1 MRPVS
6 GGNSSR
12 SLVGCATCRKTPISR
27 SAIDKILMPGHLFE
41 GNPVDEGTTRR
52 GTDTPVHRPQKL
64 QVPHTTRH
72 VACHPMNNSRGKW
85 SSITP
90 HKTRSDSPVSTL
102 QGPCDPSQKWR
113 GTLTLLPQSEIRSSS
128 IAPVSVKSREAPLNS
143 TVSLTSQRH
152 PAKLP
157 EVTGTSRGNPGFP
170 ATPQERTR
178 ELFFKAS

>member
-6 GGNSSR
+6 RGKSRR
-12 SLVGCATCRKTPISR
+12 SLVGCATCRKTPISW
-27 SAIDKILMPGHLFE
+27 SAIDKIPMPGHLFE

-113 GTLTLLPQSEIRSSS
+113 G
-128 IAPVSVKSREAPLNS
+128 
-143 TVSLTSQRH
+143 SQRF
-152 PAKLP
+152 LP
-157 EVTGTSRGNPGFP
+157 PLEMRPSSLHQTQWIPDRPLP
-170 ATPQERTR
+170 TPQYP
-178 ELFFKAS
+178 

>member
-1 MRPVS
+1 M
-6 GGNSSR
+6 
-12 SLVGCATCRKTPISR
+12 ISW
-27 SAIDKILMPGHLFE
+27 SALDKNPMPGHLFE

-52 GTDTPVHRPQKL
+52 GTNTPVHRPQKP
-64 QVPHTTRH
+64 QVPH
-72 VACHPMNNSRGKW
+72 NNLTGGLSSCEQLRGKR

-90 HKTRSDSPVSTL
+90 HKTRSDSPVTTL

-128 IAPVSVKSREAPLNS
+128 IAPVPVKSREAPLNS

-170 ATPQERTR
+170 ATPRERPR
-178 ELFFKAS
+178 EFFFEAS

>member
-1 MRPVS
+1 M
-6 GGNSSR
+6 
-12 SLVGCATCRKTPISR
+12 GCATCRKTPISR
-27 SAIDKILMPGHLFE
+27 SAIDKIPMPGHLFE

-72 VACHPMNNSRGKW
+72 VACHLMNNSRGKW

-152 PAKLP
+152 PANLP

-170 ATPQERTR
+170 ATPRERTR